1 MLKCWNQAFSHF
13 LYAHILFHDGNAHI
27 LRDPELLSSF
37 LSNPRVAC
45 AKALSFKLIEGSW
58 AIGNHREVGRLVDA
72 PGYGRMGDIRSW
84 AGVYNDSLQK
94 IASKTPSLVKFE

>member
-1 MLKCWNQAFSHF
+1 M
-13 LYAHILFHDGNAHI
+13 FHDGNSHI
-27 LRDPELLSSF
+27 LRDSELLGTF
-37 LSNPRVAC
+37 LANPRMGH

-84 AGVYNDSLQK
+84 AGVYNDSVTR
-94 IASKTPSLVKFE
+94 IALRTPRLIRFE